1 MLFVDTINALN
12 PLRDSERLSA
22 TNPCGEQP
30 LPPHGSCV
38 LGPINASR
46 FVRNPFGVNGPP
58 GFDFSELG
66 RRVRIQVRL
75 LDNVLDLTRWPLPEQ
90 AAEAQAKRRIG
101 VGLSG
106 LGMRC

>member
-1 MLFVDTINALN
+1 M
-12 PLRDSERLSA
+12 
-22 TNPCGEQP
+22 
-30 LPPHGSCV
+30 

-90 AAEAQAKRRIG
+90 AAGPRPNAVSAWDCP
-101 VGLSG
+101 G